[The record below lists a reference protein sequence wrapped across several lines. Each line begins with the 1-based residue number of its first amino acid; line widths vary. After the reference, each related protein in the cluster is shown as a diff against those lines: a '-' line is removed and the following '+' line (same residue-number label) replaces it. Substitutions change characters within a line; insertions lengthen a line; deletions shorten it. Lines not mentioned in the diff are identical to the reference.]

1 LYTLGVKTQDFTEKV
16 SVQKPRLFTSLRV
29 SLTQNCNLACNYCTD
44 SKSGNFPYIDYREIL
59 DDIINLHGILNL
71 KKIRITGGEPLLFPG
86 LMPLLHKIRA
96 VSGIKN
102 ITLTT
107 NGVLLKKNI
116 NKLIDAGIGSINIS
130 LDSLNP
136 SKYQYICGNNQLSA
150 VLDSIDKALKSGL
163 KIKINSVIMRGINDS
178 EIKDLTSFAADRN
191 IIIRFI
197 ELMNIGVA
205 KNFFQERLFTEG
217 EILSVLREFFTMTEL
232 DRNESSTARYWNIDE
247 KKRVGIIA
255 NHSRPFC
262 GDCNRLRL
270 DSQGYIYGCLSS
282 NSNYYIRNQNFENLK
297 DLLVVA
303 MGDKQKTF
311 FTGSNIIMKAIGG

>member
-1 LYTLGVKTQDFTEKV
+1 LYTLGVKTKNFAENISV
-16 SVQKPRLFTSLRV
+16 SKPRLFTSLRV

-44 SKSGNFPYIDYREIL
+44 SKSGNFPYMDYREIFN
-59 DDIINLHGILNL
+59 DIMNLHGILNL

-86 LMPLLHKIRA
+86 LIPLLHEIRS
-96 VSGIKN
+96 VSGIEN

-116 NKLIDAGIGSINIS
+116 NKLLNAGVESINIS

-136 SKYQYICGNNQLSA
+136 SRYQYICGNNQLSA
-150 VLDSIDKALKSGL
+150 VVDSIDTALNSGL
-163 KIKINSVIMRGINDS
+163 NIKINSVIMRGINDS
-178 EIKDLTSFAADRN
+178 EIKDLTAFAVDRN
-191 IIIRFI
+191 IVIRFI

-205 KNFFQERLFTEG
+205 KSFFQERLFTEA
-217 EILSVLREFFTMTEL
+217 EILSVLKEFFVMTEL

-282 NSNYYIRNQNFENLK
+282 TSNYYIRNQNLEHLK
-297 DLLVVA
+297 QLLEVA